1 MVGLVM
7 KNKEPDFL
15 TLEYA
20 LEHLDEFPE
29 CRKFCKSP
37 GEIIF
42 DDVSII
48 NSLCLF
54 KCEPHQI
61 VSKAAIESALGNQY
75 QPYSRRELAYAS
87 VDKSLVLNHGFMNGN
102 KRTAVITLYI
112 ASVMM
117 GNEFKISDED
127 LAKLT
132 YRIASENGG
141 QVPVEE
147 IAEEVFK
154 CYATC
159 GCFKEIDDIKVY
171 ARKFIN
177 EHEWLMKELGK

>member
-1 MVGLVM
+1 MVGLIM

-29 CRKFCKSP
+29 CRKFCTLP

-75 QPYSRRELAYAS
+75 QPYSRRELAHSS
-87 VDKSLVLNHGFMNGN
+87 VYKSLVLNYGFMNGN
-102 KRTAVITLYI
+102 KRTAVITL
-112 ASVMM
+112 
-117 GNEFKISDED
+117 
-127 LAKLT
+127 
-132 YRIASENGG
+132 
-141 QVPVEE
+141 
-147 IAEEVFK
+147 
-154 CYATC
+154 
-159 GCFKEIDDIKVY
+159 
-171 ARKFIN
+171 
-177 EHEWLMKELGK
+177 